1 MFYRQSW
8 TLALCTSITL
18 SFTLSVLWKRQSP
31 KSQTKAA
38 PVASNGVRPDPI
50 FPCWSMAQKSSHMP
64 IAPVLDAEQCWE
76 LGQNLKTG
84 PVPERLV
91 KRWILRQLKLMQN
104 CSWTHNASA
113 LDQYRAQLGL
123 CCNASAR
130 LLLTQENTPLG
141 SELVYD
147 GQPTKKLKV
156 QEDLWKILP
165 QGSPFQGPLYEY
177 CAVVGNGGI
186 LRNSSCGPEID
197 RAQFVIRFNLPPMG
211 FLEDVGTKSSI
222 ITLNPSVL
230 QSRFS
235 GLNHHRRPFAEAV
248 GAYGASLLLIPAFS
262 FPGHKERAFQVLYTL
277 EDFGSPARTRFMNP
291 DYLGALDGH
300 WRRHGF
306 RTRRLSS
313 GFMLTRWCV
322 AGSPDA
328 WVPSWPLS
336 WLEPLFQ
343 GCPPAPSPACVPR
356 GAVPPTG
363 TSTGIP

>member
-197 RAQFVIRFNLPPMG
+197 RAQFVIRF
-211 FLEDVGTKSSI
+211 
-222 ITLNPSVL
+222 
-230 QSRFS
+230 S